1 MSIIISSIGG
11 IIFGYDTGIIGGAI
25 VFIGKEFQINDYM
38 QGVIVSMS
46 LLGAMIGALAAGPLA
61 DKYGRRV
68 NLFISGVCFA
78 AGAVISG
85 VSESIELLTAA
96 RILQGIGVGA
106 SSVLVPVYVAELAP
120 AKIRGLLVTSF
131 QLMITVGIVIAYGVN
146 TAAESQGEWRFPV
159 GIACV
164 FGIAR
169 SWRTV
174 CS

>member
-1 MSIIISSIGG
+1 
-11 IIFGYDTGIIGGAI
+11 
-25 VFIGKEFQINDYM
+25 
-38 QGVIVSMS
+38 
-46 LLGAMIGALAAGPLA
+46 
-61 DKYGRRV
+61 
-68 NLFISGVCFA
+68 
-78 AGAVISG
+78 VISG

-106 SSVLVPVYVAELAP
+106 SSVLVPVYIAELAP

-164 FGIAR
+164 FGIALC